1 MANITLMGASYADVP
16 SIILPKTGGGTEEFF
31 WGDAD
36 FSWLGKNVEDLGEIY
51 SQDYT
56 LEDTT
61 FASWTPSTTAKSI
74 LATKNVSP
82 VVAINTADYE
92 YAIRWKVDI
101 HIAYDGTET
110 NKAITHRHMTDGWQL
125 IFKRANSLANIQADN
140 LVGNTCISLSSA
152 NLIDYYNASGSHT
165 YAYGVSYSIYPALT
179 TATFASSTANSTN
192 LTIKTPSVS
201 ARCSTTYFSTA
212 NAKLVDGANSTIKIR
227 GYLYRYKAGGVLR
240 NLYSLQNHLWA
251 NPIT

>member
-16 SIILPKTGGGTEEFF
+16 SIVLPKTGGGTEEFF

-36 FSWLGKNVEDLGEIY
+36 FSWLGKNVEDLGMFYIAEY
-51 SQDYT
+51 PLS
-56 LEDTT
+56 TT
-61 FASWTPSTTAKSI
+61 SYGSWTPSTSAKSI
-74 LATKNVSP
+74 LSAKTVSP
-82 VVAINTADYE
+82 TVAVDLAEYE

-101 HIAYDGTET
+101 NIAYDGTQT
-110 NKAITHRHMTDGWQL
+110 NKAITHRHMTDGWQI

-179 TATFASSTANSTN
+179 TATFASSTANNTN

-212 NAKLVDGANSTIKIR
+212 NAKLVDEANSTIKIR

-251 NPIT
+251 NPLT

>member
-36 FSWLGKNVEDLGEIY
+36 FSWLGKNVEYLGAIY
-51 SQDYT
+51 SHNYT
-56 LEDTT
+56 LSDTT
-61 FASWTPSTTAKSI
+61 YASWTPSTSAKSI
-74 LATKNVSP
+74 LSAKTVSP
-82 VVAINTADYE
+82 VVAINLADYE
-92 YAIRWKVDI
+92 YAIRWNTDI

-110 NKAITHRHMTDGWQL
+110 LKTLTNRHMMDGWQM

-152 NLIDYYNASGSHT
+152 NLIDYYSSSGSHT

-179 TATFASSTANSTN
+179 TATFASGTSNNTN
-192 LTIKTPSVS
+192 LTIKAPSISV
-201 ARCSTTYFSTA
+201 RCSNTYFSTA
-212 NAKLVDGANSTIKIR
+212 NAAKVDTANSTIKIR
-227 GYLYRYKAGGVLR
+227 GYLYRYKSGGVLR

>member
-16 SIILPKTGGGTEEFF
+16 SIVLPKTGGGTEEFF

-36 FSWLGKNVEDLGEIY
+36 FSWLGKNVEDLGMFYIAEY
-51 SQDYT
+51 PLS
-56 LEDTT
+56 TT
-61 FASWTPSTTAKSI
+61 SYGSWTPSTSAKSI
-74 LATKNVSP
+74 LSAKTVSP
-82 VVAINTADYE
+82 TVAVDLAEYE

-101 HIAYDGTET
+101 NIAYDGTQT
-110 NKAITHRHMTDGWQL
+110 NKAITHRHMTDGWQI

-140 LVGNTCISLSSA
+140 LTGNTCISLSSA
-152 NLIDYYNASGSHT
+152 NLIDYHNASGSHT

-179 TATFASSTANSTN
+179 TATFASSTSNNTN

-212 NAKLVDGANSTIKIR
+212 NAKLVDEANSTIKIR

-251 NPIT
+251 NPLT

>member
-36 FSWLGKNVEDLGEIY
+36 FSWLGKNVEDLGMFYIAEHPLNTTTY
-51 SQDYT
+51 S
-56 LEDTT
+56 
-61 FASWTPSTTAKSI
+61 SWTPSTSAKSI
-74 LATKNVSP
+74 LATKTISP
-82 VVAINTADYE
+82 VVAVNLADYE

-101 HIAYDGTET
+101 NIAYDGTET
-110 NKAITHRHMTDGWQL
+110 LKAITHRHMTDGWQI

-179 TATFASSTANSTN
+179 TATFASSTSNNTN

-201 ARCSTTYFSTA
+201 ARCSNTYFSTA
-212 NAKLVDGANSTIKIR
+212 NAKLVDTANSTIKIR

-251 NPIT
+251 NPLT